1 MWTLRAS
8 CVVTF
13 LLLLMTTGCF
23 KPAENDRRETGG
35 EGGAGPVVTGAQ
47 VLLNEDFERLRG
59 LRVGLIVNHTARVTD
74 GHLADLM
81 AAAPGVELTALF
93 GPEHGIRGTA
103 DAGAVVGDST
113 DADTCVPVYSLYGQ
127 NRSPTDAMLDGIDAL
142 VFDIQDIGAR
152 FYTYI
157 STMGLSMQAAAR
169 RGIPFFVL
177 DRPNPLSGEYVS
189 GFVLE
194 PEYRSFVGEYP
205 IPVAHGMTVGELALM
220 IQGEA
225 MLESLD
231 SLDLRIVEMEGWARS
246 MQWPETGLEWISPSP
261 NIPDFET
268 ALVYPGACFVEA
280 TSASEGRGTKAPFL
294 TIGAAWGEHLAA
306 DMNRRGLPGVRFDKV
321 AFTPESIPG
330 MSTQP
335 KLLGESLQ
343 GIRFQIGDRRTFR
356 PVETGI
362 HLLIALFEAQAEY
375 GEEESGLIRARSMQ
389 RLAGTQRLKEMIEQ
403 RRDPEEIIASWQE
416 DVDAFR
422 ERRVPYLIYP

>member
-1 MWTLRAS
+1 MSTLRPGWIL
-8 CVVTF
+8 VFV
-13 LLLLMTTGCF
+13 LLLVISGCSR
-23 KPAENDRRETGG
+23 PSD
-35 EGGAGPVVTGAQ
+35 EGQLNTEGMSDAGPVLTGAQ
-47 VLLNEDFERLRG
+47 VLANENFERLRG
-59 LRVGLIVNHTARVTD
+59 LRVGLIVNHTARASG
-74 GHLADLM
+74 GHLADLV
-81 AAAPGVELTALF
+81 ASSPDVELAALF

-103 DAGAVVGDST
+103 DAGAIVGDST
-113 DADTCVPVYSLYGQ
+113 DAATGVPVYSLYGET
-127 NRSPTDAMLDGIDAL
+127 RSPTEEMLEGIDAL

-169 RGIPFFVL
+169 SEIPFVVL
-177 DRPNPLSGEYVS
+177 DRPNPLSGDYVA

-220 IQGEA
+220 VQGEA
-225 MLESLD
+225 MLDGVD
-231 SLDLRIVEMEGWARS
+231 SLDLRVVEMEGWTRS
-246 MQWPETGLEWISPSP
+246 MQWPDTGLDWIAPSP

-306 DMNRRGLPGVRFDKV
+306 DMNRRGLPGVRFDKT

-330 MSTQP
+330 MSTNP
-335 KLLGESLQ
+335 KLLGEDLQ
-343 GIRFQIGDRRTFR
+343 GIRYQVGDRRAFL

-362 HLLIALFEAQAEY
+362 HLLHALWEAYAEF
-375 GEEESGLIRARSMQ
+375 GTEESGLVRDRSMQ
-389 RLAGTQRLKEMIEQ
+389 RLAGTQRMTEMLEQ
-403 RRDPEEIIASWQE
+403 RRTPEEMIAAWQE
-416 DVDAFR
+416 EVDAFR
-422 ERRVPYLIYP
+422 ERRAPYLLYP